1 MDLIFQIDSD
11 DRMELTV
18 RGSEYGILADGDV
31 GMLSFQEHDIWDM
44 SGKLG
49 VSRLNN

>member
-18 RGSEYGILADGDV
+18 RGSEYGILAEGDV
-31 GMLSFQEHDIWDM
+31 GMLSFQ
-44 SGKLG
+44 GTRYLG
-49 VSRLNN
+49 CERETGG